1 MALASNLPR
10 RNETHAARAE
20 SPPEK
25 KTLYWRLPGLSLTS
39 ICGCKVEDAGYMI
52 YLWQLERMREFEE
65 GVGSVKRAEV
75 GKFMLRAGFPKIHIW
90 REDVCISI

>member
-1 MALASNLPR
+1 MKRTPPGQRALQ
-10 RNETHAARAE
+10 
-20 SPPEK
+20 K
-25 KTLYWRLPGLSLTS
+25 KKLFIGACLDSLSLTS